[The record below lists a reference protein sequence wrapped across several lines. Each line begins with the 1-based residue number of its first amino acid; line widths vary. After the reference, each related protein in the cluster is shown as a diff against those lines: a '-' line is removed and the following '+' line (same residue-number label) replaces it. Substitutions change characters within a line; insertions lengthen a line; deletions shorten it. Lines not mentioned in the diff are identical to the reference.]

1 MKTVVIK
8 YGGAAMQTPELM
20 KAMMLNIAQLK
31 KLGMRPIVVHGGGPE
46 ISKMCQK
53 MGITPQFID
62 GLRVTDSEAMQIVQ
76 MVLVGK
82 INIELV
88 SHLNQ
93 NGAQAI
99 GLSGQDGNLL
109 LATKSKHSSG
119 IDLGFVGQINQVNS
133 EILRTL
139 THVGYIPVVA
149 PIATSLQ
156 ALAFNINADSAASE
170 IAKALNADHLVFLSD
185 VPGVLSDPQDAT
197 TKIDLIRSHEVKAL
211 IASGKLSGGMI
222 PKTEGAFAA
231 LKEGVGEV
239 HILDGRVAS
248 SLLLHFQGEK
258 PMGTTFKL

>member
-20 KAMMLNIAQLK
+20 KTMMLNIAQLK
-31 KLGMRPIVVHGGGPE
+31 RVGMHPIVVHGGGPE

-53 MGITPQFID
+53 MGIAPQFID
-62 GLRVTDSEAMQIVQ
+62 GLRITDSEAMQIVQ
-76 MVLVGK
+76 MVLAGK
-82 INIELV
+82 INKELV

-109 LATKSKHSSG
+109 LAAKSKHPSG
-119 IDLGFVGQINQVNS
+119 IDLGFVGQITRVNP

-139 THVGYIPVVA
+139 THAGYIPVIA
-149 PIATSLQ
+149 PVATSLQ

-197 TKIDLIRSHEVKAL
+197 TKIDTIRSHEVKAL
-211 IASGKLSGGMI
+211 IACGKLSGGMI
-222 PKTEGAFAA
+222 PKAEGAIAA
-231 LKEGVGEV
+231 LMEGVGEV
-239 HILDGRVAS
+239 HILDGRAAR

>member
-8 YGGAAMQTPELM
+8 YGGAAMQTPELV

-53 MGITPQFID
+53 MGVTPQFVD
-62 GLRVTDSEAMQIVQ
+62 GLRITDMDTMQIAQ

-82 INIELV
+82 INKELV

-93 NGAQAI
+93 NGVQAI

-109 LATKSKHSSG
+109 LATKSKHPSG
-119 IDLGFVGQINQVNS
+119 VDLGFVGHITQVNA
-133 EILRTL
+133 EILNTL
-139 THVGYIPVVA
+139 LQAGYIPVIA
-149 PIATSLQ
+149 PVATSLQ
-156 ALAFNINADSAASE
+156 ALVFNINADSAASE
-170 IAKALNADHLVFLSD
+170 IAKALNADHLVFLSN
-185 VPGVLSDPQDAT
+185 VPGVLSDPQDAA
-197 TKIDLIRSHEVKAL
+197 TKIDTIKSHEVKAL
-211 IASGKLSGGMI
+211 IASGKLNGGMI
-222 PKTEGAFAA
+222 PKAEGACAA

-239 HILDGRVAS
+239 HILDGREAR
-248 SLLLHFQGEK
+248 SLLLHFYGEK